1 MTGEPS
7 SQNPGA
13 AAPTVDIIIQE
24 KAWLERLPGLEGL
37 VKELA
42 AKTLAKTVTGGFPDS
57 SSGPALE
64 VSFCFAG
71 DEFIRDLNAEFR
83 GQDKPT
89 NVLSFPAGFDVK
101 GKIPAL
107 HLGDVILAF
116 GVVEEEAG
124 EQEKALADH
133 TAHLVIHGLLHL
145 LGFNHETGKEAAEM
159 EALEIDLLKTFGIA
173 NPYE

>member
-1 MTGEPS
+1 MTEDS
-7 SQNPGA
+7 SSENPGA
-13 AAPTVDIIIQE
+13 QRPTIDLIVQE
-24 KAWLERLPGLEGL
+24 KAWLQRLPGLEDL
-37 VKELA
+37 VRKVARE
-42 AKTLAKTVTGGFPDS
+42 TLAKTMTGGLPDNS
-57 SSGPALE
+57 SKPALE

-71 DEFIRDLNAEFR
+71 DDFVQNLNAEFR
-83 GQDKPT
+83 GRDKPT

-107 HLGDVILAF
+107 HLGDVILAL
-116 GVVEEEAG
+116 GVVEKEAAG
-124 EQEKALADH
+124 QGKTLEDH

-145 LGFNHETGKEAAEM
+145 LGFNHETAREAAEM